1 MPKPPGPREENAAM
15 TSAWPKVLRDARL
28 VRRVRRGREI
38 AYTLSD
44 ARVAHIVRDAIAHI
58 REEEQG

>member
-1 MPKPPGPREENAAM
+1 M